1 MTDPSWQEE
10 LSSCIRDPNELIQL
24 LQLEGSPLA
33 LAEAAWRQFPV
44 RVPRPYLRRMRVG
57 DPDDPL
63 LKQVLPLAAETVQT
77 PGFIADPL
85 GEQAANPVRGL
96 IHKYHGRVLLVVSP
110 ACAIHCRYCFRRHF
124 PYDDNTPSR
133 DQWQEALDYLRADT
147 SITEVILSGGDPLAA
162 SDRQLSWL
170 AERLAD
176 IPHLRRLRVHTRLP
190 VVIPARITEDCVSW
204 LADTRLHGSMVIHV
218 NHPNELD
225 GEVAGA
231 LATLRRRGVTLLNQT
246 VLLKGVNDQA
256 GILADLSEQLFEC
269 GVLPYYLHLLDRVE
283 GAAHFEVSESDAV
296 RLMEQLL
303 AGLPGYLV
311 PRLVREVAGKASKSP
326 VRLDKAKHPG

>member
-10 LSSCIRDPNELIQL
+10 LSSCVRDPDELIRL
-24 LQLEGSPLA
+24 LQLEDSPLA

-57 DPDDPL
+57 DPNDPL
-63 LKQVLPLAAETVQT
+63 LKQVLPLAAETVPT

-85 GEQAANPVRGL
+85 GEQASNPIPGL
-96 IHKYHGRVLLVVSP
+96 IHKYHGRVLLVASP

-124 PYDDNTPSR
+124 PYDNNTPSR
-133 DQWQEALDYLRADT
+133 NQWQQALAYLRADS

-162 SDRQLSWL
+162 NDRQLGWL
-170 AERLAD
+170 AAQLAS

-190 VVIPARITEDCVSW
+190 VVIPARITDDCLDW
-204 LADTRLHGSMVIHV
+204 LAGTRLHSSMVIHV

-225 GEVAGA
+225 DEVAAA

-246 VLLKGVNDQA
+246 VLLKDVNDQTNT
-256 GILADLSEQLFEC
+256 LADLSERLFEF

-283 GAAHFEVSESDAV
+283 GAAHFEVLEKDAV
-296 RLMEQLL
+296 DLMGQLL
-303 AGLPGYLV
+303 ARLPGYLV
-311 PRLVREVAGKASKSP
+311 PKLVREIAGEASKSP
-326 VRLDKAKHPG
+326 IRLDTPPHLN